1 MHTVN
6 YVTALDI
13 AAGALM
19 LCAVLLVWR
28 RELTALVRLLSM
40 QGLALATI
48 PIALGVHKSDA
59 ALFTVGIGV
68 MVLRAVILPGVV
80 TKVLHGERQ
89 PRETQPLLNTSASLL
104 AVAALTVLAYA
115 VSRPVVLLDPSPAGH
130 AAPLGLAVVLTG
142 IFMLA
147 SRRRAL
153 SQVVGFLMLDNGI
166 AACAFLT
173 TAGVPVIVELGASL
187 DVLLAVLVLQILS
200 GRLRVKFGNTD
211 IDELRELRD

>member
-1 MHTVN
+1 MN

-13 AAGALM
+13 AAGGLM

-28 RELTALVRLLSM
+28 RQLTALVRLLSL

-48 PIALGVHKSDA
+48 PITLGLHKSEA
-59 ALFTVGIGV
+59 GLFAVGVGV
-68 MVLRAVILPGVV
+68 LVLRALILPGVV
-80 TKVLHGERQ
+80 AKVLHGERE

-104 AVAALTVLAYA
+104 AVAMLTVLAYA
-115 VSRPVVLLDPSPAGH
+115 VSRPVVLLDPSPAAH
-130 AAPLGLAVVLTG
+130 AAPLALAVVLTG
-142 IFMLA
+142 IFMLV

-200 GRLRVKFGNTD
+200 GRMRVKFGTTD